1 MRQPSPRMRKV
12 NSALREV
19 LADEIELLDNPD
31 IGLVTITGVDTR
43 PDLRQATVFLS
54 VLEPSQVG
62 STLEV
67 LEGEAGSLQA
77 AIARQLR
84 LKYTPR
90 LTFRL
95 DPAILS
101 GEHIEKVLRRLK
113 REDQH
118 NDA

>member
-1 MRQPSPRMRKV
+1 MRKV

-19 LADEIELLDNPD
+19 LADEIELLDDPD
-31 IGLVTITGVDTR
+31 MGLVTITGVDTR

-54 VLEPSQVG
+54 VLDQSQAD

-67 LEGEAGSLQA
+67 LEGEAGTLQA
-77 AIARQLR
+77 AIASQLR

-90 LTFRL
+90 LTFRV
-95 DPAILS
+95 DPAIIS

-113 REDQH
+113 REDQA
-118 NDA
+118 NDT

>member
-12 NSALREV
+12 NSAIREV
-19 LADEIELLDNPD
+19 LADEIELFDDPD
-31 IGLVTITGVDTR
+31 MGLVTITGVDTR
-43 PDLRQATVFLS
+43 PDLREATVFLS
-54 VLEPSQVG
+54 VLEPSQAD

-67 LEGEAGSLQA
+67 LEGKAGSLQA
-77 AIARQLR
+77 AIAGQLR

-90 LTFRL
+90 LSFRL

-113 REDQH
+113 TEGQPHDS
-118 NDA
+118 